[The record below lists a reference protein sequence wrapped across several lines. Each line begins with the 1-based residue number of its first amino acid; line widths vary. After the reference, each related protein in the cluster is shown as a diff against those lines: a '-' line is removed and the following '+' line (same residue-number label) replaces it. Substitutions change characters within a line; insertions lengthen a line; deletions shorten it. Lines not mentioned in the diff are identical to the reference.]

1 MKIQF
6 KKERGQLIPYSDEDE
21 RKLKKMQDGA
31 CYVVEMKNMDI
42 RTLQQNKALHKY
54 FSLVA
59 EALNDKQLTVKT
71 IIKAD
76 IEWNPL
82 SVKEMLW
89 RPIQEAVLHKK
100 STTELKRNEIDD
112 VYDTINLALGQKL
125 GIHVP
130 FPTIDKG

>member
-31 CYVVEMKNMDI
+31 CYVVEIKNLDM

-76 IEWNPL
+76 IEWNPI
-82 SVKEMLW
+82 SVKSLLW
-89 RPIQEAVLHKK
+89 KPIQEAVLQKK
-100 STTELKRNEIDD
+100 STTELKRKEIED
-112 VYDTINLALGQKL
+112 VYDTINRALGEKF

-130 FPTIDKG
+130 FPTIER

>member
-31 CYVVEMKNMDI
+31 CYVVEIKNLDM

-59 EALNDKQLTVKT
+59 EALNDRQLTVKT

-76 IEWNPL
+76 IEWNPI
-82 SVKEMLW
+82 SVKSLLW
-89 RPIQEAVLHKK
+89 KPIQEAVLQKK
-100 STTELKRNEIDD
+100 STTELKRKEIDD
-112 VYDTINLALGQKL
+112 VYDTINRALGEKF

-130 FPTIDKG
+130 FPTIER

>member
-31 CYVVEMKNMDI
+31 CYVVEIKNLDM

-59 EALNDKQLTVKT
+59 EALNDRQLTVKT

-76 IEWNPL
+76 IEWNPI
-82 SVKEMLW
+82 SVKSLLW
-89 RPIQEAVLHKK
+89 APIQEAVLQKK
-100 STTELKRNEIDD
+100 STTELKRKEIDD
-112 VYDTINLALGQKL
+112 VYDTINRALGEKF

-130 FPTIDKG
+130 FPTI

>member
-1 MKIQF
+1 MKITF

-31 CYVVEMKNMDI
+31 CYIVEMKNFDM
-42 RTLQQNKALHKY
+42 RTIKQNAALHKY
-54 FSLVA
+54 FTLVA

-76 IEWNPL
+76 IEWNST

-100 STTELKRNEIDD
+100 STTELKKKEIDE
-112 VYDTINLALGQKL
+112 VYDTINLALAQKF

-130 FPTIDKG
+130 FPTIER

>member
-31 CYVVEMKNMDI
+31 CYVVEIKNLDM

-59 EALNDKQLTVKT
+59 EALNDRQLTVKT

-76 IEWNPL
+76 IEWNPI
-82 SVKEMLW
+82 SVKSLLW
-89 RPIQEAVLHKK
+89 KPIQEAVLQKK
-100 STTELKRNEIDD
+100 STTELKRKEIED
-112 VYDTINLALGQKL
+112 VYDTINRALGEKF

-130 FPTIDKG
+130 FPTI

>member
-31 CYVVEMKNMDI
+31 CYVVEIKNLDM

-59 EALNDKQLTVKT
+59 EALNDRQLTVKT

-89 RPIQEAVLHKK
+89 KPIQEAVLHKK
-100 STTELKRNEIDD
+100 STTELKRKEIDD
-112 VYDTINLALGQKL
+112 VYDTINRALGEKF
-125 GIHVP
+125 GIYVP
-130 FPTIDKG
+130 FPTIER

>member
-31 CYVVEMKNMDI
+31 CYVVEMKNIDI

-54 FSLVA
+54 FSLVS

-89 RPIQEAVLHKK
+89 KPIQEAVLHVK
-100 STTELKRNEIDD
+100 STTELKRHEIDD
-112 VYDTINLALGQKL
+112 VYDTLNRALALKF

-130 FPTIDKG
+130 FPTIER

>member
-31 CYVVEMKNMDI
+31 CYVVEIKNLDM

-59 EALNDKQLTVKT
+59 EALNDRQLTVKT

-76 IEWNPL
+76 IEWNPI
-82 SVKEMLW
+82 SVKSLLW
-89 RPIQEAVLHKK
+89 KPIQEAVLQKK
-100 STTELKRNEIDD
+100 STTELKRKEIDD
-112 VYDTINLALGQKL
+112 VYDTINRALGEKF

-130 FPTIDKG
+130 FPTI

>member
-31 CYVVEMKNMDI
+31 CYVVEIKNLDM

-59 EALNDKQLTVKT
+59 EALNDRQLTVKT

-82 SVKEMLW
+82 SVKSLLW
-89 RPIQEAVLHKK
+89 KPIQEAVLQKK
-100 STTELKRNEIDD
+100 STTELKRKEIDD
-112 VYDTINLALGQKL
+112 VYDTINRALGEKF

-130 FPTIDKG
+130 FPTIER